1 MYSSWHWWRAGLG
14 TGGVSSELGM
24 RQCNSSCRG
33 RRIGLTTVGVDGS
46 DGSHGAREVRPAGAF
61 PCRALPGV
69 DGSDASHGMW
79 EMRPAGTSARAR
91 AGVDGWDASHGMCEA
106 RTAGTLICLILRSGA
121 IHSSDEAPLLK
132 KLSCTAAL
140 LYQSLQGALQ
150 SDARFPDLTHPE
162 LMVGCEQ
169 PWCFSL
175 PLHCRYVSTNDHQ
188 DPTHP
193 SHSPFFR
200 QKLML

>member
-1 MYSSWHWWRAGLG
+1 MRDGEHGCTDSRTTAHLDPLHGPLYAPTTVAQDSMYSSWHRWRAGLG
-14 TGGVSSELGM
+14 TAGVTFKLGM
-24 RQCNSSCRG
+24 CHCNTSCRG
-33 RRIGLTTVGVDGS
+33 RRMSLTAVGVDGS
-46 DGSHGAREVRPAGAF
+46 DGSHGAREARPACAF

-106 RTAGTLICLILRSGA
+106 RTAGMLICRILRSGA

-140 LYQSLQGALQ
+140 FDQSLQSALQ
-150 SDARFPDLTHPE
+150 GDARFPDLTHPE

-169 PWCFSL
+169 P
-175 PLHCRYVSTNDHQ
+175 
-188 DPTHP
+188 
-193 SHSPFFR
+193 
-200 QKLML
+200 